1 MKRLISVMLFFLALL
16 TITAC
21 GNDQNKQQSNK
32 QTESTTVSSIQ
43 EDSQLEGSKQS
54 EAASEQLVTD
64 LEVELNGGTQSEV
77 QMSEKHIVITTEQG
91 NEIIFLLN
99 DTPAANS
106 FYDQLPLTV
115 KVENYG
121 SNEKIFYPPE
131 KLDTTNGIH
140 NSGILNYY
148 APWGDIFMPY
158 GPRPEDGTAAVWTCE
173 IFFSPVWGV
182 LCCAAGAG
190 AAFLTGHELLAALL
204 PAALFAF
211 PADLFSG
218 PEAGVLALV
227 LAGLLAYHRR
237 ADLAGMIEGEDNED
251 STDDSV

>member
-158 GPRPEDGTAAVWTCE
+158 GTYKENENEVSGNIVLYQVIYALNDFLITR
-173 IFFSPVWGV
+173 FSHG
-182 LCCAAGAG
+182 
-190 AAFLTGHELLAALL
+190 
-204 PAALFAF
+204 
-211 PADLFSG
+211 
-218 PEAGVLALV
+218 
-227 LAGLLAYHRR
+227 
-237 ADLAGMIEGEDNED
+237 
-251 STDDSV
+251 